1 MDSLISET
9 QTESASS
16 GRKEVKRWYGISF
29 TSNLCR
35 ALDDPFSQ
43 DQKTKFA
50 SFK

>member
-16 GRKEVKRWYGISF
+16 GRKEVKRWYDISF

-35 ALDDPFSQ
+35 ALDPFSQ